1 MGTPP
6 EPRRGTE
13 EPLRSSRRIRPHDRR
28 LPRRAAAGRRSFAST
43 LAALD
48 ELAES
53 GAKVA
58 VRVTDLDRGDA
69 VLSGDDF
76 ITLPIGG
83 LGVVPLLVEV
93 AAAFDDGR
101 LDPAEAQIVEPA
113 IDALEFGEGGE
124 QRRLALG
131 RAEAGRAE
139 VVDRTSTDGVSVAG
153 LWHHLAAQTFSLGD
167 LAVLAASAGDALAA
181 NVLLERVGL
190 EAVRN
195 RLGQLGMPRSALLDG
210 FRDSRGPDDAPH
222 VALGTAAE
230 MSELFSALVNSS
242 AVNPSV
248 SAHVAEW
255 LSRNHDLSLVASAT
269 GLDPFAHDNDDH
281 GLLFINKTG
290 RGAGIR
296 AEAGV
301 LAGPRAGVSYALI
314 VCFDDLSIMHRS
326 RAHAAFRV
334 LGTDLMEYVY

>member
-1 MGTPP
+1 M
-6 EPRRGTE
+6 
-13 EPLRSSRRIRPHDRR
+13 LKLSRLWLPR
-28 LPRRAAAGRRSFAST
+28 LPALLARCAERALAAAASYRATPSTMALALTMRLHAAFWSRVLTELVTSGLVTVGMSDSADLRRNILSLT
-43 LAALD
+43 LANP
-48 ELAES
+48 
-53 GAKVA
+53 GA
-58 VRVTDLDRGDA
+58 
-69 VLSGDDF
+69 
-76 ITLPIGG
+76 
-83 LGVVPLLVEV
+83 
-93 AAAFDDGR
+93 
-101 LDPAEAQIVEPA
+101 
-113 IDALEFGEGGE
+113 
-124 QRRLALG
+124 
-131 RAEAGRAE
+131 
-139 VVDRTSTDGVSVAG
+139 
-153 LWHHLAAQTFSLGD
+153 